1 LYKLSQIFKVL
12 SKISV
17 DKKLLTVAL
26 HVPVEVLLVAEEKVE
41 EAVPE
46 VGVEDGVDDG
56 VQHRVRV
63 RHELDPE
70 LVGAQPVGQL
80 KQVTCW
86 SSASG
91 ATETGYLLELSQW
104 GN

>member
-1 LYKLSQIFKVL
+1 M
-12 SKISV
+12 
-17 DKKLLTVAL
+17 LTVAL
-26 HVPVEVLLVAEEKVE
+26 HVPVEVLLIAEEEVE

-70 LVGAQPVGQL
+70 LVRAQPVGQL
-80 KQVTCW
+80 KK
-86 SSASG
+86 
-91 ATETGYLLELSQW
+91 
-104 GN
+104 GNINFSDGKLYPVSVWTT

>member
-1 LYKLSQIFKVL
+1 M
-12 SKISV
+12 
-17 DKKLLTVAL
+17 LTVAL
-26 HVPVEVLLVAEEKVE
+26 HVPVEVLLVAEEEVE

-56 VQHRVRV
+56 VQHRVRI

-80 KQVTCW
+80 KLVT
-86 SSASG
+86 
-91 ATETGYLLELSQW
+91 
-104 GN
+104 